1 MDIIFDFGVVV
12 FTWEPSRLIRE
23 AIPELLLRQPEA
35 DQAARDIFQG
45 HNPEADWSAFDRG
58 AIDSR
63 QVISRISQRSGWS
76 ALHLARILAAVPEHL
91 LPKPASVD
99 LIERLFRCGHR
110 LFYLSNMPAPYADH
124 IDRSYTFMKLFRAG
138 IYSSRVGL
146 IKPEP
151 AIFERLDALRSS
163 FQQPVFIDDS
173 PVNVEAATQHG
184 WRAIQFQ
191 SPKQIEQELFRIG
204 ALPILKG
211 DQFA

>member
-1 MDIIFDFGVVV
+1 
-12 FTWEPSRLIRE
+12 
-23 AIPELLLRQPEA
+23 
-35 DQAARDIFQG
+35 
-45 HNPEADWSAFDRG
+45 
-58 AIDSR
+58 
-63 QVISRISQRSGWS
+63 
-76 ALHLARILAAVPEHL
+76 
-91 LPKPASVD
+91 
-99 LIERLFRCGHR
+99 
-110 LFYLSNMPAPYADH
+110 
-124 IDRSYTFMKLFRAG
+124 MKLFRAG

>member
-23 AIPELLLRQPEA
+23 AIPELMLRQPEA

-45 HNPEADWSAFDRG
+45 HNPEADWSAFDRVD
-58 AIDSR
+58 IDSR
-63 QVISRISQRSGWS
+63 QVISRISQRSGWNAS
-76 ALHLARILAAVPEHL
+76 HLARILAAVPEHL

-99 LIERLFRCGHR
+99 LIGRLSQCGHR

-124 IDRSYTFMKLFRAG
+124 IDRSYAFMSYFRTG

-163 FQQPVFIDDS
+163 STQPIFIDDS
-173 PVNVEAATQHG
+173 AANVSAAREYG
-184 WRAIQFQ
+184 WETI
-191 SPKQIEQELFRIG
+191 LFESHATLERRLVHLG
-204 ALPILKG
+204 ALPIPL
-211 DQFA
+211 DE